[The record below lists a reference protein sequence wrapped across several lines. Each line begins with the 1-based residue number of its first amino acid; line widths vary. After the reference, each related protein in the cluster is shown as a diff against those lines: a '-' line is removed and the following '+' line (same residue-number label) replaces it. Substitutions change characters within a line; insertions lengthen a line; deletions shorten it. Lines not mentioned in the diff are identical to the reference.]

1 VLNRARGR
9 GEVAANQLPETVLP
23 EQSLISIV
31 DDDQSFRESMRR
43 LLRSMGYAVAAFPS
57 AAAFLES
64 PKLAAT
70 GCLIAD
76 VHMPAITG
84 IELYK
89 QLIETGHAIPTILVT
104 AYPDASVRERMLRMG
119 VECYL
124 AKPLEEAE
132 FIGCLRSAC
141 ARGNAPRD
149 SR

>member
-1 VLNRARGR
+1 M
-9 GEVAANQLPETVLP
+9 P

-43 LLRSMGYAVAAFPS
+43 LLRSLGYPVAAFPS
-57 AAAFLES
+57 AAAFLAS

-70 GCLIAD
+70 CCLVAD

-84 IELYK
+84 VELYNH
-89 QLIETGHAIPTILVT
+89 LIEAGRTIPTILVT
-104 AYPDASVRERMLRMG
+104 AYPDDNVRKHMLSMG

-124 AKPLEEAE
+124 SKPLEEAD

-141 ARGNAPRD
+141 ARGNRQRA